1 MVDRGGSVM
10 WQQGQVF
17 KLKAKGRD
25 GQLRPYNL
33 AAQNLELVPQHQQ
46 LNVLYVQAATAPNK
60 RRQQGPRSEEH
71 TSDLQSREN
80 LVGRLLLAKKKQ
92 NEFEPYTAYKKK
104 ITVCII

>member
-1 MVDRGGSVM
+1 M

-60 RRQQGPRSEEH
+60 RRQQGPKREIEEGEGHGVDPPNPRGQEERHQYWRPSTLRSAMDAAE
-71 TSDLQSREN
+71 
-80 LVGRLLLAKKKQ
+80 
-92 NEFEPYTAYKKK
+92 
-104 ITVCII
+104 